1 MQLNKFTKT
10 VLALVVMLNVKGLNP
25 TMQNYVDQQLMATAL
40 FDFATIIALDGTVQG
55 TSDSAITVDQTNFN
69 KLLDFFSTQNPDI
82 LTAAPGFKLQMYYI
96 YFSGTDTV
104 ARFKKLKYGLH
115 VFKTLLTVIIAR
127 YVDPVQPQQASNAVE
142 KLGEYMIST
151 GY

>member
-25 TMQNYVDQQLMATAL
+25 QMQNYVDQQLMASGL
-40 FDFATIIALDGTVQG
+40 FDFATIIDLDGTVQG

-69 KLLDFFSTQNPDI
+69 KLLDFFSTQNYAI
-82 LTAAPGFKLQMYYI
+82 LTAVPGFKLQIYYI
-96 YFSGTDTV
+96 FLSGSDKV
-104 ARFKKLKYGLH
+104 ARFKKQKYGLH

-127 YVDPVQPQQASNAVE
+127 YEDPVQPQQASNVVE
-142 KLGEYMIST
+142 KLGDYMIST